1 LLAIQVR
8 DALSRVIIFPAEAMR
23 RVLHWPPA
31 KFLMLKSAF
40 TSLCL
45 VCLFAVALTPQTS
58 TAQDATATPSEAT
71 VGEADSAKSVSSPEY
86 QTGFQTIYNAWRDA
100 MHAKSYPAW
109 KEATAAYRQAE
120 IRNRIVSQ
128 KQLFPDA
135 MFDVPLSAPQLAQ
148 LNMIDIFVKGPTA
161 TAVYFG
167 KLDFGVGGNANTP
180 DSFLVLRFAGE
191 GDAWKFDNMRVIK
204 FGTGSEILQDIRQ
217 GDFGFLQ
224 DPEFQ
229 PSGVVPP
236 VAAPVSVPS
245 FLAELWVSAIG
256 YEATVTINSQHRST
270 VVNNTGRDLVIGGLN
285 RGDNRVAIAIKPDP
299 KADPSIPKRLEVAV
313 YAAGN
318 ESSPAERVYHYR
330 GDPNAMPEGKSDTI
344 KLK

>member
-1 LLAIQVR
+1 MSQPAASISVRLICLLAF
-8 DALSRVIIFPAEAMR
+8 ALAAGRSN
-23 RVLHWPPA
+23 
-31 KFLMLKSAF
+31 
-40 TSLCL
+40 
-45 VCLFAVALTPQTS
+45 
-58 TAQDATATPSEAT
+58 AQDAAPTSIEAT
-71 VGEADSAKSVSSPEY
+71 SPDPVKSVSSPEY

-100 MHAKSYPAW
+100 MQAKSYPAW
-109 KEATAAYRQAE
+109 QAATAAYRQAE
-120 IRNRIVSQ
+120 IRNRIISQ

-135 MFDVPLSAPQLAQ
+135 MFEVPLSAPQLAQ

-167 KLDFGVGGNANTP
+167 KLDFGTGGGANTP

-204 FGTGSEILQDIRQ
+204 FGPGSDLLDKIRR

-236 VAAPVSVPS
+236 VAPAVAVPS
-245 FLAELWVSAIG
+245 FLAELWVSSIG
-256 YEATVTINSQHRST
+256 YEATVTINGQHSST
-270 VVNNTGRDLVIGGLN
+270 VVNNTGRDLVNGGLN
-285 RGDNRVAIAIKPDP
+285 RGDNRIAITIKPDP

-318 ESSPAERVYHYR
+318 EASPAERVYHYR
-330 GDPNAMPEGKSDTI
+330 ADPNAVPEGKSDTI

>member
-1 LLAIQVR
+1 MQ
-8 DALSRVIIFPAEAMR
+8 
-23 RVLHWPPA
+23 A
-31 KFLMLKSAF
+31 KNYGAW
-40 TSLCL
+40 TS
-45 VCLFAVALTPQTS
+45 
-58 TAQDATATPSEAT
+58 
-71 VGEADSAKSVSSPEY
+71 
-86 QTGFQTIYNAWRDA
+86 
-100 MHAKSYPAW
+100 
-109 KEATAAYRQAE
+109 ATAAYRQAE
-120 IRNRIVSQ
+120 IRNRIISQ

-135 MFDVPLSAPQLAQ
+135 MFEVPLSAPQLAQ

-167 KLDFGVGGNANTP
+167 KLDFGTGGDGNNP

-204 FGTGSEILQDIRQ
+204 FGPGSDLLQKIRQ

-256 YEATVTINSQHRST
+256 YEATVTINGQHSNT

-285 RGDNRVAIAIKPDP
+285 RGDNRIGFTIKPDP
-299 KADPSIPKRLEVAV
+299 NADPSIPKRLEVAV

-318 ESSPAERVYHYR
+318 EASPAERVYHYR